1 VPKDRG
7 GFLQVAVSEAPTR
20 KSAHRHVTA
29 WALQI
34 QPKDFWG
41 PIRLGECFGDLEKI
55 EKDSMR
61 NRFQRGS
68 LSNLRSRLPD
78 WLS

>member
-34 QPKDFWG
+34 QPKDILVLTARFEDTTRTPESG
-41 PIRLGECFGDLEKI
+41 PRKADFPGAWPMATVPI
-55 EKDSMR
+55 
-61 NRFQRGS
+61 
-68 LSNLRSRLPD
+68 
-78 WLS
+78 